1 MKGSYENRPFMPAPT
16 AAGESLRSKEGRKGR
31 GEGVERKVTLCVGAD
46 TAEATRPTGSTV
58 GLVSFL
64 AS

>member
-1 MKGSYENRPFMPAPT
+1 
-16 AAGESLRSKEGRKGR
+16 LRSKEGRKGR